1 MSLLIKIFFYNKN
14 FCFFLFLLLFS
25 WNFLYYPGFFRLFLN
40 PLKMLDQ
47 TSDSKIKTLEVNL
60 KNNLG
65 YKRTIS
71 NKLDSFLSDLEDL
84 EKSTIKIPIF
94 LDLSDKQ
101 LINRY
106 NAYTNIGL
114 LITFQNSLT
123 SLITCLLKIASY

>member
-1 MSLLIKIFFYNKN
+1 
-14 FCFFLFLLLFS
+14 
-25 WNFLYYPGFFRLFLN
+25 
-40 PLKMLDQ
+40 MLDQ